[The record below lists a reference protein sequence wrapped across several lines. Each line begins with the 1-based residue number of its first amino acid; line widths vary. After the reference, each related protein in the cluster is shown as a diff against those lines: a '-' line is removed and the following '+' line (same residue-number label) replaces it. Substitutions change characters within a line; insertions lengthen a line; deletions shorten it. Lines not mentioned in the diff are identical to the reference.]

1 MEEQWQCDEFCVH
14 DTILAKMEQMKIPE
28 EKSQQTAELFKVLG
42 DNTRVKILY

>member
-28 EKSQQTAELFKVLG
+28 RKKPADSGIIQGLG
-42 DNTRVKILY
+42 R